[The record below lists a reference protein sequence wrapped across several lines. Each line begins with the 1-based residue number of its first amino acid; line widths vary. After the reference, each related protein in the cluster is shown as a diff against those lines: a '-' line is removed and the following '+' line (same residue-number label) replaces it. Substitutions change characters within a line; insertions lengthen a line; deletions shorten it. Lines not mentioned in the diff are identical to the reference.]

1 MESSSRPVVVMKFGG
16 TATGSVGR
24 MRSIGTVVKDA
35 CQAVRPVLVVSALS
49 GVTRR
54 LDRGLQAVVAAREA
68 EEAEAGD
75 VIDTFL
81 ADLKMRHCT
90 QAQEVLSE
98 ALASAY
104 ESVLQ
109 EQLDALR
116 IRLNTVADTGFT
128 PALRDA
134 VLATGEQLS
143 VPMVVATL
151 RAAGLDSEG
160 GNATALI
167 QTDATYGE
175 ANVHLDD
182 SRARVTDWFAALL
195 DDIVPVVAGFV
206 GADATGAT
214 TTLGFEGSDYTAAL
228 MASFLGAD
236 SLTRFTDVDGI
247 YTADPNTDAAAQRLD
262 RLTMEQAFAWT
273 ESGRLGMHPKTLR
286 PLAERAIPMQVRSI
300 DRPTAPGTQIV
311 PGAAGSSV
319 FWPPLT
325 S

>member
-1 MESSSRPVVVMKFGG
+1 MGSSSRPVVVMKFGG

-24 MRSIGTVVKDA
+24 MRSIGAVVKDA
-35 CQAVRPVLVVSALS
+35 CQTVRPVLVVSALS

-68 EEAEAGD
+68 DEAEVAS

-81 ADLKMRHCT
+81 ADLKARHRT
-90 QAQEVLSE
+90 QAREVLPE
-98 ALASAY
+98 ALASDY
-104 ESVLQ
+104 EMALL

-151 RAAGLDSEG
+151 RAAGLDATAG
-160 GNATALI
+160 DATALI

-175 ANVHLDD
+175 ANVHLEA
-182 SRARVTDWFAALL
+182 SKTRVTDWFAGLSAST
-195 DDIVPVVAGFV
+195 VPVVAGFV
-206 GADATGAT
+206 GADASGAT

-228 MASFLGAD
+228 LASFLGAD

-311 PGAAGSSV
+311 PDAAGTPA
-319 FWPPLT
+319 FWPRLT
-325 S
+325 L

>member
-1 MESSSRPVVVMKFGG
+1 MKSSLPVVVMKFGG
-16 TATGSVGR
+16 TATGSARR
-24 MRSIGTVVKDA
+24 MQRIGTVAKDA
-35 CQAVRPVLVVSALS
+35 HKTVRPVLVVSALS
-49 GVTRR
+49 GITRR
-54 LDRGLQAVVAAREA
+54 LDRGLQGVVAAREA
-68 EEAEAGD
+68 EEVKAASVVD
-75 VIDTFL
+75 ALLT
-81 ADLKMRHCT
+81 DLRARHRT
-90 QAQEVLSE
+90 QARDVLPRAS
-98 ALASAY
+98 ASAY
-104 ESVLQ
+104 EAVLQ

-116 IRLNTVADTGFT
+116 IRLNTVTDTGFT

-151 RAAGLDSEG
+151 RAAGLDAKAG
-160 GNATALI
+160 DATALI

-182 SRARVTDWFAALL
+182 SRARVTDWFTALP

-206 GADATGAT
+206 GADAAGAT

-228 MASFLGAD
+228 MASFLRAD

-247 YTADPNTDAAAQRLD
+247 YTADPNTDAAAQHLD

-286 PLAERAIPMQVRSI
+286 PLVERAIPMQVRSI

-311 PGAAGSSV
+311 PNAAGTPT

-325 S
+325 P